1 MVLNLKEK
9 NLAEHIYEE
18 RSLKNIMGTKNY
30 TKHYYSMCTLILLS
44 IKRNNT
50 KINNGNKYLWVR
62 TLMFIGL
69 AVMREDS

>member
-30 TKHYYSMCTLILLS
+30 TKHYYSILIPLS